1 METNQL
7 IYSEVSEL
15 NAEMEM
21 DSNWSM
27 IPKAFTLLGRGG
39 GWISPHY
46 FQTSISPWKRGS
58 GGPKFRDFS

>member
-27 IPKAFTLLGRGG
+27 IPKAFTLLGF
-39 GWISPHY
+39 S
-46 FQTSISPWKRGS
+46 FSPWKRGS